1 MEFIIHTDFNRESIY
16 NAMVGTT
23 QVITGV
29 GHNVGGVEM
38 TCGQEPSL
46 WFSQE
51 ETKIVRIIFSRIL
64 GIGPVFGCLLPSSRV
79 VKAGVK

>member
-1 MEFIIHTDFNRESIY
+1 MIRPTDQERIPLEREFIIHTDLNRESIY

-46 WFSQE
+46 WFS
-51 ETKIVRIIFSRIL
+51 
-64 GIGPVFGCLLPSSRV
+64 
-79 VKAGVK
+79 